1 MKFANSGVNRG
12 KLVDFVTES
21 PSITVSVST
30 ENFYEKN
37 GTGITLQFLRLGF
50 LLSPPLSL

>member
-30 ENFYEKN
+30 ENFHEKN